1 MTSLQNATPK
11 LYIGLDVHKK
21 TWSAHFKTDICDHKG
36 MSIPPSFDFL
46 YNYVRNHFSGHEVHL
61 VYEAGCC
68 GFSAARQS
76 LNCGW
81 NTVVVNPADISSNDK
96 DNYTKTDKKDAL
108 SMSKLLQQGMLHS
121 IYIPTEQKEQLN
133 MLLRQRNIVTKS
145 LRRIKSQIKGYLLY
159 SGIEIPV
166 AYDNANWSIA
176 FKEWLSGLQFSHST
190 GKLTLDYKLAE
201 LKLYYSQ
208 YLQIANDLRKYCR
221 AHHTTD
227 YYLLKSIP
235 GIGGYLASAI
245 LAELGDLRRFA
256 NEKEFSSYVGMV
268 PGMHVS
274 AGKNSNNRITP
285 RCRALMRSYLVEA
298 AWVTLRHDPE
308 MQAYYRKHVGKN
320 SKSVIIK
327 IAHKLVKRILS
338 VIKNQTPYVVN
349 HTLQLDKELVKEL
362 PELSEDML
370 INDEQ
375 DAE

>member
-1 MTSLQNATPK
+1 MTPLQNATPK

-21 TWSAHFKTDICDHKG
+21 SWSAHFKTDLCDHKG
-36 MSIPPSFDFL
+36 MSIEPKFEVL
-46 YNYVRNHFSGHEVHL
+46 YNYVNGHFPDHEVSL

-68 GFSAARQS
+68 GFSTARQA

-81 NTVVVNPADISSNDK
+81 STLVVNPADIPSSDK
-96 DNYTKTDKKDAL
+96 DNYTKTDTKDAR
-108 SMSKLLQQGMLHS
+108 SMCQLLKQGMLRS

-133 MLLRQRNIVTKS
+133 MLLRQRNSITKS
-145 LRRIKSQIKGYLLY
+145 LRCIKSQIKGYLLY
-159 SGIEIPV
+159 SGIDIPT
-166 AYDNANWSIA
+166 AYDNPNWSKA
-176 FKEWLSGLQFSHST
+176 FKQWLAGLKFSHET
-190 GKLTLDYKLAE
+190 GNLTMKYKLAE
-201 LKLYYSQ
+201 LDMYYGQ

-221 AHHTTD
+221 VHHKED

-245 LAELGDLRRFA
+245 LAELGDIRRFA

-268 PGMHVS
+268 PGMYES

-285 RCRALMRSYLVEA
+285 RCRSLIRSYLVEA

-320 SKSVIIK
+320 SKTVIIK

-338 VIKNQTPYVVN
+338 VIKNKKSYQVN
-349 HTLQLDKELVKEL
+349 HKLKLDKKLIEEL
-362 PELSEDML
+362 PTVANSLL
-370 INDEQ
+370 LEQ
-375 DAE
+375 DEMED

>member
-1 MTSLQNATPK
+1 MTPLQNAISK

-21 TWSAHFKTDICDHKG
+21 TWVAHFKTDICDHKG

-46 YNYVRNHFSGHEVHL
+46 YNYVSNQFMGHEVHL

-76 LNCGW
+76 LHCGW
-81 NTVVVNPADISSNDK
+81 HTVVVNPADIPSNDK
-96 DNYTKTDKKDAL
+96 DNYTKTDKKDAR

-133 MLLRQRNIVTKS
+133 MLLRQRNNVTKS
-145 LRRIKSQIKGYLLY
+145 LRRVKSQIKGYLLY

-166 AYDNANWSIA
+166 AYDNPNWSKS
-176 FKEWLSGLQFSHST
+176 FKEWLSRLAFSHLT
-190 GKLTLDYKLAE
+190 GRLTLDYKLAE
-201 LKLYYSQ
+201 LNLYHSQ

-221 AHHTTD
+221 THHRTD

-235 GIGGYLASAI
+235 GIGGYLSAAI

-320 SKSVIIK
+320 SKTIIIK

-338 VIKNQTPYVVN
+338 VIKTQTPYVVN
-349 HTLQLDKELVKEL
+349 HKLELDKALIDEL
-362 PELSEDML
+362 PPLNEDGLITDELEMD
-370 INDEQ
+370 
-375 DAE
+375 